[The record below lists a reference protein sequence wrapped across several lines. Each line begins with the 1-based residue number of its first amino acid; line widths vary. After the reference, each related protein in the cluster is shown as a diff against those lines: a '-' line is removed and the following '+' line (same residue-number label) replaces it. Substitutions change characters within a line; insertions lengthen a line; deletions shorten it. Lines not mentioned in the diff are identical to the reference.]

1 MTSQP
6 AGWLFCGCPVAA
18 SVSIPTMCAHYQA
31 LRDPAAWRQNFDVNP
46 PDGGRDDVWPSYP
59 AAFIRHPQPLPASEV
74 APGAAVAEAL
84 IGRFGLVP
92 HWAKDETVGRH
103 TYNARSETVASKPS
117 FRDAWRLGRRCVVP
131 AEAIYEP
138 DWRSGR
144 GVPTRIRRSD
154 GQPLALAG
162 VWTGWR
168 SPTGEVLR
176 SFSLLTV
183 NADHHAFMRQFHK
196 PDEEKRMVVVLPLHA
211 LQHWLQAPVTEA
223 QAWIQACAADVLCVD
238 ESSQPTATSGGQGGP
253 DELLG
258 LQLPLA

>member
-1 MTSQP
+1 
-6 AGWLFCGCPVAA
+6 
-18 SVSIPTMCAHYQA
+18 MCAHYQS
-31 LRDPAAWRQNFDVNP
+31 LRDPAAWKQGFGLAP
-46 PDGGRDDVWPSYP
+46 PEGGRDDVWPSYP
-59 AAFIRHPQPLPASEV
+59 AAFIRHPQPVQPLHACGQSPDPA
-74 APGAAVAEAL
+74 AEAL

-92 HWAKDETVGRH
+92 HWARDEAVGRH

-162 VWTGWR
+162 LWTGWR

-183 NADHHAFMRQFHK
+183 NADRHPFMRQFHK
-196 PDEEKRMVVVLPLHA
+196 PDEEKRMVVVLPPQA
-211 LQHWLQAPVTEA
+211 LQHWLQAPVAEA
-223 QAWIQACAADVLCVD
+223 AAWIQACDADVLCVD
-238 ESSQPTATSGGQGGP
+238 AAEPAEPAASSGG
-253 DELLG
+253 LG
-258 LQLPLA
+258 EALSLQLPLA

>member
-1 MTSQP
+1 
-6 AGWLFCGCPVAA
+6 
-18 SVSIPTMCAHYQA
+18 MCAHYQS
-31 LRDPAAWRQNFDVNP
+31 LRDPAAWQRGFGLAP

-59 AAFIRHPQPLPASEV
+59 AAFIRHPQPVPAVGLPADRV
-74 APGAAVAEAL
+74 AAEAL

-92 HWAKDETVGRH
+92 HWARDEAVGRH

-144 GVPTRIRRSD
+144 GVPTRIRRRD

-168 SPTGEVLR
+168 SPSGEVLR

-183 NADHHAFMRQFHK
+183 NADQHPFMRQFHK
-196 PDEEKRMVVVLPLHA
+196 PDEEKRMVVVLPPQALHR
-211 LQHWLQAPVTEA
+211 WLQAPVA
-223 QAWIQACAADVLCVD
+223 DAAAWIQACADDVLCVD
-238 ESSQPTATSGGQGGP
+238 EASEPSAPSVPLTPSGGLGDT
-253 DELLG
+253 DETLS
-258 LQLPLA
+258 LQLPLT

>member
-1 MTSQP
+1 M
-6 AGWLFCGCPVAA
+6 
-18 SVSIPTMCAHYQA
+18 SVSISIPTMCAHYQA
-31 LRDPAAWRQNFDVNP
+31 LRDPAAWRKNFDVTL
-46 PDGGRDDVWPSYP
+46 PDGGREDVWPSYP
-59 AAFIRHPQPLPASEV
+59 AAFIRHPQPLQASGPSPDPAQAE
-74 APGAAVAEAL
+74 ARAEAL

-183 NADHHAFMRQFHK
+183 NADHHPFMRQFHK
-196 PDEEKRMVVVLPLHA
+196 PDEEKRMVVVLPPHA
-211 LQHWLQAPVTEA
+211 LQRWLQAPLAEA
-223 QAWIQACAADVLCVD
+223 TAWIQACAADVLCVD
-238 ESSQPTATSGGQGGP
+238 ESSQPPAPSGGQGGT
-253 DELLG
+253 DEGLS

>member
-1 MTSQP
+1 
-6 AGWLFCGCPVAA
+6 
-18 SVSIPTMCAHYQA
+18 MCAHYQA
-31 LRDPAAWRQNFDVNP
+31 LRDPAAWRQNFDVNL
-46 PDGGRDDVWPSYP
+46 PDGGREDVWPSYP
-59 AAFIRHPQPLPASEV
+59 AAFIRHPKPLPASEP

-92 HWAKDETVGRH
+92 HWAKDEGVGRH

-144 GVPTRIRRSD
+144 GVPTRIRRRD

-168 SPTGEVLR
+168 GPTGEVLR

-183 NADHHAFMRQFHK
+183 NADHHPFMRQFHK
-196 PDEEKRMVVVLPLHA
+196 PDEEKRMVVVLPPHA
-211 LQHWLQAPVTEA
+211 LKHWLQAPVAEA
-223 QAWIQACAADVLCVD
+223 AVWIQACAADVLCVY
-238 ESSQPTATSGGQGGP
+238 ETSEPLATSGGQGGP
-253 DELLG
+253 DEVLG

>member
-1 MTSQP
+1 
-6 AGWLFCGCPVAA
+6 
-18 SVSIPTMCAHYQA
+18 MCAHYQA
-31 LRDPAAWRQNFDVNP
+31 LRDPGAWRRNFDVSP
-46 PDGGRDDVWPSYP
+46 PEGGRDDVWPSYP
-59 AAFIRHPQPLPASEV
+59 AAFIRHPQPLQTSGSPVPA
-74 APGAAVAEAL
+74 AAEAL

-92 HWAKDETVGRH
+92 HWAKDESVGRH

-117 FRDAWRLGRRCVVP
+117 FRDAWRLGRRCIVP

-144 GVPTRIRRSD
+144 SVPTRIRRRD

-183 NADHHAFMRQFHK
+183 NADQHPFMRQFHK
-196 PDEEKRMVVVLPLHA
+196 PEEEKRMVVVLPPQA
-211 LQHWLQAPVTEA
+211 LQTWLQAPVAEA
-223 QAWIQACAADVLCVD
+223 AVWIQACAADELCVD
-238 ESSQPTATSGGQGGP
+238 ESEGASTASGGLSRP
-253 DELLG
+253 DAASG

>member
-1 MTSQP
+1 
-6 AGWLFCGCPVAA
+6 
-18 SVSIPTMCAHYQA
+18 MCAHYQA
-31 LRDPAAWRQNFDVNP
+31 LRDPAAWRKNFDVTL
-46 PDGGRDDVWPSYP
+46 PDGGREDVWPSYP
-59 AAFIRHPQPLPASEV
+59 AAFIRHPQPLQASGPSPDPAQAE
-74 APGAAVAEAL
+74 ARAEAL

-196 PDEEKRMVVVLPLHA
+196 PDEEKRMVVVLPPHA
-211 LQHWLQAPVTEA
+211 LQRWLQAPLAEA
-223 QAWIQACAADVLCVD
+223 TAWIQACAADVLCVD
-238 ESSQPTATSGGQGGP
+238 ESSQPPAPSGGQGGT
-253 DELLG
+253 DEGLS
-258 LQLPLA
+258 LQLPLTKGLLTPISPDALEIQKA